1 MWKWLWENFEVHT
14 RHMDIKGDSGEVAD
28 KCTLSEEYVY
38 WRKGDPYCKV
48 TVWLDCVLVFR
59 GR

>member
-1 MWKWLWENFEVHT
+1 MHT